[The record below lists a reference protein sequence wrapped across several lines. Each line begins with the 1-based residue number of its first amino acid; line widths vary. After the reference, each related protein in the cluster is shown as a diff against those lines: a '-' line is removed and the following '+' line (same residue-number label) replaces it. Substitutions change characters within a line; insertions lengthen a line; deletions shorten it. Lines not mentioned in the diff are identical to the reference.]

1 MIWTYRILW
10 ILGALAI
17 IGQMMIM
24 SNPRH
29 RMPADSEW
37 DFFQNSRLEL
47 RKPKKWK
54 EGMLGLGGFSD
65 LVPKDLLADLPSV
78 GFYRGS
84 RSGFEVEFVKLK
96 EENPLSM
103 LAESQGQQIPQNTQA
118 NFETLLRKAHDERV
132 KDIREYELY
141 EEFKELKRFRT
152 RVQGA
157 PGLRTDYRFVL
168 PHPVPLFSMPVRGF
182 ILTIPLSEQ
191 EAIRF
196 NAYCPERSYADTEKI
211 FEKILASI
219 RLKRF

>member
-17 IGQMMIM
+17 IGQMMLM
-24 SNPRH
+24 SNPRY

-47 RKPKKWK
+47 RKPKQWK
-54 EGMLGLGGFSD
+54 QDILGLGGF
-65 LVPKDLLADLPSV
+65 LPADLLKDMPSI

-84 RSGFEVEFVKLK
+84 RTGFEVEFVALK
-96 EENPLSM
+96 EQNPLSM
-103 LAESQGQQIPQNTQA
+103 FAESQGQQLPQNTPA

-132 KDIREYELY
+132 KDIRELEMYD
-141 EEFKELKRFRT
+141 EFKELKRFRT
-152 RVQGA
+152 RVQGTPA
-157 PGLRTDYRFVL
+157 LRTDYRFVL

-219 RLKRF
+219 QLKRS